1 VRARPKI
8 APESMAGQG
17 REDMVVGV
25 VGSDCLGLEET
36 ALIVSIRLKFEKTLC

>member
-17 REDMVVGV
+17 REDMVVVAGKRLFRI
-25 VGSDCLGLEET
+25 GGDGL
-36 ALIVSIRLKFEKTLC
+36 S